1 MSDAKSL
8 PSLSKASG
16 DPDRP
21 LESVV
26 DEAIDR
32 SENGKVS
39 LRVLLKAWGDRSY
52 GPLFILLGF
61 FAGTPLAV
69 IPGAAAIVGVLISVL
84 AVQMLFG
91 MTHPWLPGWA
101 LDRSVKQKNL
111 IEARRK
117 VEKPLAILDHLITE
131 RWSWA
136 SGEAM
141 RRVAALVVAVLGF
154 VMVPFDAV
162 PMAVAIP
169 AWTVVVFGVAITA
182 RDGLAMIAAMA
193 FAAGVAALAM
203 RIF

>member
-1 MSDAKSL
+1 MSDAKPLS
-8 PSLSKASG
+8 SLSKAGG

-21 LESVV
+21 LESIV

-39 LRVLLKAWGDRSY
+39 LRALLKAWGDRSY

-91 MTHPWLPGWA
+91 MAHPWLPGWA

-117 VEKPLAILDHLITE
+117 VERPLALLDHLITE
-131 RWSWA
+131 RWPWA
-136 SGEAM
+136 SGEVM
-141 RRVAALVVAVLGF
+141 RRIAALVVAVLGF